1 VGIGQVWTDHQGALG
16 FGLSPLIIAARL
28 ERDSKAGAGF
38 RIVTIERDLA
48 PRQCIG
54 PNFTY

>member
-1 VGIGQVWTDHQGALG
+1 MGIGQVWTDPQGALG

-38 RIVTIERDLA
+38 GVVTIHCDRA
-48 PRQCIG
+48 PRQC
-54 PNFTY
+54 FFRA

>member
-1 VGIGQVWTDHQGALG
+1 MGIGQVWTDPQGALG

-38 RIVTIERDLA
+38 RIVTIERDRA
-48 PRQCIG
+48 PRQC
-54 PNFTY
+54 FFRA